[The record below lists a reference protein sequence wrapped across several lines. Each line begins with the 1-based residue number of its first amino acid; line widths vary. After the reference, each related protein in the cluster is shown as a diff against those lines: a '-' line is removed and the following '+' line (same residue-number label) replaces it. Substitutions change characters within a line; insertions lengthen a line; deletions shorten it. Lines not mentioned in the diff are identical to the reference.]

1 MYPLLSIL
9 DIPFSKLVSWIN
21 LYEDA
26 GSISTSVSLRCGMC
40 IFRLTTHVCI
50 CFQLVTYIPSNYT
63 LDYDDHFDVMLKN
76 LLYSLSDP
84 PDPDFSDTPINI
96 TVPADSTTF
105 ELPPYFTINDDN
117 IDENEQSFAIVA
129 EIGRDVPENISCFQ
143 TAVGETDCFGRRGA
157 TEKKITDNDRK
168 LSNQMCTCTVV

>member
-1 MYPLLSIL
+1 MRTQAAYIHLFL
-9 DIPFSKLVSWIN
+9 FSKLI
-21 LYEDA
+21 
-26 GSISTSVSLRCGMC
+26 CGMC
-40 IFRLTTHVCI
+40 SFLFFVQTYNTCMHS
-50 CFQLVTYIPSNYT
+50 FQLVTYIPSNYT

-105 ELPPYFTINDDN
+105 ELPQYFTINDDN
-117 IDENEQSFAIVA
+117 IDENEQSFAIVV

-157 TEKKITDNDRK
+157 TEIKITDNDRK